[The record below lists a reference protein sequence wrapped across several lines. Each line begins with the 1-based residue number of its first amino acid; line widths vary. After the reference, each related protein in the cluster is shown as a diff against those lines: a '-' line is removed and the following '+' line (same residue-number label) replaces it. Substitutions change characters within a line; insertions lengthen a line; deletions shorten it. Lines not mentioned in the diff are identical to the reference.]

1 VVPSAAL
8 ATPGNPTTDATETI
22 ATIARLPAEAE
33 GLAWVAPPVA
43 VAASGMDWVSRVPFG
58 VFIFIGR

>member
-1 VVPSAAL
+1 V

-22 ATIARLPAEAE
+22 ATIARLPAEAA

-43 VAASGMDWVSRVPFG
+43 VAASGMDWASRVPFG